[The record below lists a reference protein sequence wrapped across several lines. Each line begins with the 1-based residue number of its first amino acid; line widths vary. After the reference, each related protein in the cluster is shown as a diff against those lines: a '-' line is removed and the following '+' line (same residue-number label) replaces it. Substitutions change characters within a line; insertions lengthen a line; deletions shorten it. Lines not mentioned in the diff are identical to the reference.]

1 MMKMKKYISLILI
14 VILTLNAGGYFF
26 IYLGL
31 QFNFKNEA
39 SKRINDFIPDSEM
52 TLINVPQGDY
62 TANGIEW
69 TEDNEFEM
77 NGEMYDVFKTE
88 NVNGDVYLY
97 CLADKNEDRLNSAF
111 SNFIDKCSK
120 STEKNIVKTIL
131 NLYLTLSTPALAP
144 ELTYTPVQNEF
155 TDLVIT
161 YSSLYE
167 SVFPGINT
175 PPPRS

>member
-1 MMKMKKYISLILI
+1 MKMKKYISLILI

-31 QFNFKNEA
+31 QCNFKDEA

-52 TLINVPQGDY
+52 TLIKVPQGDY
-62 TANGIEW
+62 TVKGIEW

-131 NLYLTLSTPALAP
+131 NLYLALSTPALAP
-144 ELTYTPVQNEF
+144 ELTYSPVQNEF
-155 TDLVIT
+155 TDFVIT